1 MPSPAVPVLIALLT
15 CACAPPSLHIAPAH
29 QGMDRKEVAVL
40 DRVSAPVLD
49 RRTMMLLRVDEVPV
63 HSFAQVYLSAGWHFF
78 EYGYSEQAGCRKY
91 QHTQVY
97 VDYGVGKVRDPSRDR
112 VICLEPVIEE
122 HVFSGWFLMA
132 AGGRYRWT
140 ELQSLL
146 KEFPDS
152 RDPSPYDRS
161 VRGVPYKKQ

>member
-1 MPSPAVPVLIALLT
+1 
-15 CACAPPSLHIAPAH
+15 
-29 QGMDRKEVAVL
+29 MDQKEVAAL
-40 DRVSAPVLD
+40 DRVSSPVLD
-49 RRTMMLLRVDEVPV
+49 GRTMALRKVDEVPV

-78 EYGYSEQAGCRKY
+78 EYGYSKQAGCRKY
-91 QHTQVY
+91 KYTQVY
-97 VDYGVGKVRDPSRDR
+97 VDYGVGRVRDPHRDR

-132 AGGRYRWT
+132 AGSRYRWP
-140 ELQSLL
+140 EVQPLL

-161 VRGVPYKKQ
+161 ARGVPYENR